1 MKYDFLEARSEK
13 RVWILDVR
21 FETGCETRRHTLVNN
36 SEECPP
42 PPLPLQDL
50 KYKHVNHFLLQAL
63 GSAADTVGVL
73 SITSSANKNL
83 LIAPLV
89 IFVVLLISGVSWEYV
104 YRRNHF
110 NLFKT
115 ASSELNFISVT
126 LFEVTVFNNSAPPP
140 STSLNSVKFLL
151 NLLTRVSSI
160 KSHHDCQLKENKGLV
175 LDTAKH

>member
-21 FETGCETRRHTLVNN
+21 FETGYETRRHTHANN

-42 PPLPLQDL
+42 PPPPQDL
-50 KYKHVNHFLLQAL
+50 KYKHVNHFFLQAL

-115 ASSELNFISVT
+115 ASSELNFY
-126 LFEVTVFNNSAPPP
+126 
-140 STSLNSVKFLL
+140 
-151 NLLTRVSSI
+151 
-160 KSHHDCQLKENKGLV
+160 
-175 LDTAKH
+175 